1 MDKYAKNVQY
11 GLLDENTWM
20 VEVDNELDA
29 AWKGADVPTTCK
41 ALAAKLDSLLAD
53 AKKTYGG

>member
-1 MDKYAKNVQY
+1 MVY
-11 GLLDENTWM
+11 WMM

-41 ALAAKLDSLLAD
+41 ALAAKLDSLLAE